1 MKLNKIALYWKNN
14 NKSLLRNKKCVDKYT
29 KMYIFRLII
38 VKNAFIFIV
47 ILEFKLVLRLNVEDL
62 EMFAVV

>member
-1 MKLNKIALYWKNN
+1 
-14 NKSLLRNKKCVDKYT
+14 
-29 KMYIFRLII
+29 MYIFRLII